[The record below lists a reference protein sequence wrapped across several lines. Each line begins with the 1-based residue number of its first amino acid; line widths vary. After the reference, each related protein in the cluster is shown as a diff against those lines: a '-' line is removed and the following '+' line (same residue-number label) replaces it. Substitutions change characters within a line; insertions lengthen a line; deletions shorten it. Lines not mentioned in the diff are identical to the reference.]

1 MERFDVIISG
11 VGGQG
16 TVLASRILA
25 AAALAS
31 GLDARTAETIGMAQ
45 REGCVLSHVRMGDS
59 PVGPLVAP
67 GGASAL
73 IAFEPAE
80 AVRALPFLKPHA
92 RAVINKRAVVPVTV
106 ALGQSEYDAE
116 VVTNYIRKRIENAVM
131 VDAAAAAQAVGGLRY
146 TNVVMLGVAFAAG
159 ILPVSGD
166 ALLSAVRELVP
177 SRYVEQNIRAFKSG
191 EALVSR

>member
-59 PVGPLVAP
+59 PAGPLVAP

-73 IAFEPAE
+73 VAFEPAE
-80 AVRALPFLKPHA
+80 AVRALPFLKPDA
-92 RAVINKRAVVPVTV
+92 RAVVNTRPVVPVTV
-106 ALGQSEYDAE
+106 ALGQSEYDVGA
-116 VVTNYIRKRIENAVM
+116 VTNYLRQRICGAIM
-131 VDAAAAAQAVGGLRY
+131 VDAAATAQAAGGLRY
-146 TNVVMLGVAFAAG
+146 TNVVMLGAAFAAG
-159 ILPVSGD
+159 ILPVSED
-166 ALLSAVRELVP
+166 AVLSAVRELVP
-177 SRYVEQNIRAFKSG
+177 QRYIEQNIRAFKSG
-191 EALVSR
+191 EALVSM